1 MARQD
6 IAGLLTGMPSS
17 RPDPMAMGGNSAQQ
31 RLAFGAQRAQGMQ
44 RGLRSAMGQDPR
56 TPAEK
61 LQMAMAS
68 LDLSKPEDLR
78 KLAGIQ
84 QATGDLTGAAKT
96 AAAVRELGVES
107 DTRNALAE
115 ALDKLGRPQEAEQV
129 RNKTLDLQL
138 AQRIV
143 LDEQKLAKEKA
154 VDDQQRDALMRL
166 AVSQNNP
173 RAVEWL
179 NANGDVS
186 TIASVL
192 LKDPTLAKAEAFTTM
207 YEGDEALRVG
217 IINGVLH
224 KATDKGWEVIP
235 DDVKLS
241 GTAPAKVTERKPTSV
256 AVTKEDRRAYNAV
269 LSEEPEIA
277 ANLETTTFGLTLDAD
292 QKTILID
299 KAHQIWKNADP
310 AITREAAL
318 RQAAGVTKEE
328 DSDTFGTVKKG

>member
-6 IAGLLTGMPSS
+6 LVGLLTGVQSTQQPI
-17 RPDPMAMGGNSAQQ
+17 SATNPQDWRMQFGQRQSEKMNQ
-31 RLAFGAQRAQGMQ
+31 RL
-44 RGLRSAMGQDPR
+44 RGLTGRMSTQEALGAGLAQ
-56 TPAEK
+56 
-61 LQMAMAS
+61 
-68 LDLSKPEDLR
+68 LDLSTPEGLKTVA
-78 KLAGIQ
+78 KLQ
-84 QATGDLTGAAKT
+84 QSTGDLTGAART
-96 AAAVRELGVES
+96 AAAVRELTRES
-107 DTRNALAE
+107 DTRNMLAE
-115 ALDKLGRPQEAEQV
+115 SLDKLGRPQEAEQV

-154 VDDQQRDALMRL
+154 IDDQQRSALMRL
-166 AVSQNNP
+166 AKSQNNP

-179 NANGDVS
+179 KSNGDVS

-207 YEGDEALRVG
+207 YEGDEAIRVG

-241 GTAPAKVTERKPTSV
+241 GTAPAKVTQRKPTSV
-256 AVTKEDRRAYNAV
+256 AVTKEDRKAYNAV

-277 ANLETTTFGLTLDAD
+277 ANLDTTTFGLKLDAD

-318 RQAAGVTKEE
+318 RQAAGVTKDP
-328 DSDTFGTVKKG
+328 DSDTFGSVTKG

>member
-6 IAGLLTGMPSS
+6 IAGLLTGVQSTQQPI
-17 RPDPMAMGGNSAQQ
+17 SATNPQDWRMQFGQRQSEKMNQ
-31 RLAFGAQRAQGMQ
+31 RL
-44 RGLRSAMGQDPR
+44 RGLTGRMSTQEALGAGLAQ
-56 TPAEK
+56 
-61 LQMAMAS
+61 
-68 LDLSKPEDLR
+68 LDLSTPEGLKTVA
-78 KLAGIQ
+78 KLQ
-84 QATGDLTGAAKT
+84 QSTGNLTAAAKT
-96 AAAVRELGVES
+96 AAAVRELTRES
-107 DTRNALAE
+107 ATRKTLAE

-154 VDDQQRDALMRL
+154 IDDQQRDALMRL
-166 AVSQNNP
+166 AVSQNKP
-173 RAVEWL
+173 WAVEWL
-179 NANGDVS
+179 KSNGDVS

-192 LKDPTLAKAEAFTTM
+192 LKDPTLAKAEAFSTM
-207 YEGDEALRVG
+207 YEGDEAIRVG
-217 IINGVLH
+217 VINGVLH

-241 GTAPAKVTERKPTSV
+241 GTAPAKVTQRKPTSV
-256 AVTKEDRRAYNAV
+256 AVTKEDRKAYNAV

-277 ANLETTTFGLTLDAD
+277 ANLDTTTFGLKLDVD

-328 DSDTFGTVKKG
+328 DADKFGSVTKG

>member
-6 IAGLLTGMPSS
+6 LVGLLTGVQSTQQPI
-17 RPDPMAMGGNSAQQ
+17 SARNPQDWRMQFGQRQSEKMNQ
-31 RLAFGAQRAQGMQ
+31 RL
-44 RGLRSAMGQDPR
+44 RGLTGRMSTQEALGAGLSQ
-56 TPAEK
+56 
-61 LQMAMAS
+61 
-68 LDLSKPEDLR
+68 LDLSTPEGLKTVA
-78 KLAGIQ
+78 KLQ
-84 QATGDLTGAAKT
+84 QSTGDLTGAART
-96 AAAVRELGVES
+96 AAAVRELTRES
-107 DTRNALAE
+107 DTRNMLAE
-115 ALDKLGRPQEAEQV
+115 SLDKLGRPQEAEQV

-154 VDDQQRDALMRL
+154 IDDQQRSALMRL

-179 NANGDVS
+179 KSNGDVS

-192 LKDPTLAKAEAFTTM
+192 LKDPTLAKAEAFSTM
-207 YEGDEALRVG
+207 YDGDEALRVG

-256 AVTKEDRRAYNAV
+256 AVTKEDKRVYNAV
-269 LSEEPEIA
+269 LEENEDIEATISP
-277 ANLETTTFGLTLDAD
+277 TWKGTDAD
-292 QKTILID
+292 LKTILID

-310 AITREAAL
+310 QITREAAL
-318 RQAAGVTKEE
+318 RKAAELEE
-328 DSDTFGTVKKG
+328 PSDPFADA

>member
-44 RGLRSAMGQDPR
+44 RGLRSAMGQGP
-56 TPAEK
+56 TPAEQ

-166 AVSQNNP
+166 AVSQKNP

-241 GTAPAKVTERKPTSV
+241 GTAPAKVTQRKPTSV

-277 ANLETTTFGLTLDAD
+277 ANLDTSFLRLDVD

>member
-1 MARQD
+1 MARTD
-6 IAGLLTGMPSS
+6 IAGLLTGVPSGGI
-17 RPDPMAMGGNSAQQ
+17 DPVTAGNAEQQ

-44 RGLRSAMGQDPR
+44 RGLRSAMGQGP
-56 TPAEK
+56 TPAEQ
-61 LQMAMAS
+61 LQMAMYS

-78 KLAGIQ
+78 KLAGLQ
-84 QATGDLTGAAKT
+84 QATGDLTGAART

-115 ALDKLGRPQEAEQV
+115 ALDKLGKPQEAEQV

-179 NANGDVS
+179 KSNGDVS

-192 LKDPTLAKAEAFTTM
+192 LKDPTLAKAEAFSTM
-207 YEGDEALRVG
+207 YDGDEALRVG

-277 ANLETTTFGLTLDAD
+277 ANLDTSFFSLDVD

>member
-1 MARQD
+1 MARTD

-17 RPDPMAMGGNSAQQ
+17 RPDPMGMGINSEQQ
-31 RLAFGAQRAQGMQ
+31 RLAFGAQRAEGLQ
-44 RGLRSAMGQDPR
+44 RGVRGLMGGDTR
-56 TPAEK
+56 TPAEQ
-61 LQMAMAS
+61 LQMAMAQ

-96 AAAVRELGVES
+96 AAGIRELGVES

-129 RNKTLDLQL
+129 RNKTLDLKL
-138 AQRIV
+138 AQSIV
-143 LDEQKLAKEKA
+143 LNEQKLAKEKE
-154 VDDQQRDALMRL
+154 VDTKQRGALLRL
-166 AVSQNNP
+166 AKSQKNP
-173 RAVEWL
+173 RAEEWL
-179 NANGDVS
+179 NSGGDVS

-192 LKDPTLAKAEAFTTM
+192 LKDPSLAKAEAFTTM
-207 YEGDEALRVG
+207 YEGDKAIRVG
-217 IINGVLH
+217 IINGTLH

-241 GTAPAKVTERKPTSV
+241 GTAPVKVPERKPTSV
-256 AVTKEDRRAYNAV
+256 AVTKEDKKVYNSV
-269 LSEEPEIA
+269 LEENKDIEDTISSRWGG
-277 ANLETTTFGLTLDAD
+277 TDVD

-310 AITREAAL
+310 QITREAAL
-318 RQAAGVTKEE
+318 RKAAELEE
-328 DSDTFGTVKKG
+328 PSDPFSNA

>member
-6 IAGLLTGMPSS
+6 IAGLLTGVQSTQQPI
-17 RPDPMAMGGNSAQQ
+17 SATNPQDWRMQFGQRQSEKMNQ
-31 RLAFGAQRAQGMQ
+31 RL
-44 RGLRSAMGQDPR
+44 RGLTGRMSTQEALGAGLAQ
-56 TPAEK
+56 
-61 LQMAMAS
+61 
-68 LDLSKPEDLR
+68 LDLSTPEGLKTVA
-78 KLAGIQ
+78 KLQ
-84 QATGDLTGAAKT
+84 QSTGNLAAAAKT
-96 AAAVRELGVES
+96 AAAVRELTRES
-107 DTRNALAE
+107 ATRKTLAE

-154 VDDQQRDALMRL
+154 IDDQQRDALMRL
-166 AVSQNNP
+166 AVSQNKP
-173 RAVEWL
+173 WAVEWL
-179 NANGDVS
+179 KSNGDVS

-192 LKDPTLAKAEAFTTM
+192 LKDPTLAKAEAFSTM
-207 YEGDEALRVG
+207 YEGDEAIRVG
-217 IINGVLH
+217 VINGVLH

-241 GTAPAKVTERKPTSV
+241 GTAPAKVTQRKPTSV
-256 AVTKEDRRAYNAV
+256 AVTKEDRKAYNAV

-277 ANLETTTFGLTLDAD
+277 ANLDTTTLGLKLDAD

-328 DSDTFGTVKKG
+328 DADKFGSVTKG

>member
-1 MARQD
+1 MARTD
-6 IAGLLTGMPSS
+6 IAGLLTGMPSN
-17 RPDPMAMGGNSAQQ
+17 RPDPMAMGGNAAQQ
-31 RLAFGAQRAQGMQ
+31 RLAFGAQRAQGLQ
-44 RGLRSAMGQDPR
+44 RGVRGLMNKDPR
-56 TPAEK
+56 TTSEK

-78 KLAGIQ
+78 KLASIQ

-96 AAAVRELGVES
+96 AASIRELES
-107 DTRNALAE
+107 KGNTRTALAE

-143 LDEQKLAKEKA
+143 LEEQKLTKEKA
-154 VDDQQRDALMRL
+154 VDNKQREALLRL
-166 AVSQNNP
+166 AREQKNS
-173 RAVEWL
+173 RAEEWL
-179 NANGDVS
+179 NSGGDVS

-192 LKDPTLAKAEAFTTM
+192 LKEPTLAKAEAFSTM
-207 YEGDEALRVG
+207 YDGEEALRVG

-241 GTAPAKVTERKPTSV
+241 GTPPAKVTERKPTSV
-256 AVTKEDRRAYNAV
+256 AVTKEDKRAYNAV

-277 ANLETTTFGLTLDAD
+277 ANLDTSFFRLDVD

-328 DSDTFGTVKKG
+328 DSDTFGTVNKG

>member
-1 MARQD
+1 MARTD
-6 IAGLLTGMPSS
+6 IARLLTGMPSS
-17 RPDPMAMGGNSAQQ
+17 RPDPKAMGGNAAQQ
-31 RLAFGAQRAQGMQ
+31 RLAFGAERAQGLQ
-44 RGLRSAMGQDPR
+44 RGVRGLMGKDTR
-56 TPAEK
+56 TPAEQ
-61 LQMAMAS
+61 LQMAMAQ
-68 LDLSKPEDLR
+68 LDLSNPADLR
-78 KLAGIQ
+78 KLASIQ
-84 QATGDLTGAAKT
+84 LATRDLAGAAKT
-96 AAAVRELGVES
+96 AAAVSELGVES

-115 ALDKLGRPQEAEQV
+115 ELDKLGRPQEAEQV

-143 LDEQKLAKEKA
+143 LEEQKLTKEKA

-173 RAVEWL
+173 RAIEWL
-179 NANGDVS
+179 KSNGDVS

-192 LKDPTLAKAEAFTTM
+192 LKDPTLAKAEAFSTM
-207 YEGDEALRVG
+207 YDGEEALRVG

-224 KATDKGWEVIP
+224 KATDIGWEVIP

-241 GTAPAKVTERKPTSV
+241 GTAPAKVTQRKPTSV
-256 AVTKEDRRAYNAV
+256 AVTKEDRKAYNAV
-269 LSEEPEIA
+269 LSEEPEIT
-277 ANLETTTFGLTLDAD
+277 ANLETTTFGLRLDAD

-318 RQAAGVTKEE
+318 RQAAGVTKEKN
-328 DSDTFGTVKKG
+328 SDAFGEVKKG

>member
-1 MARQD
+1 MARTD
-6 IAGLLTGMPSS
+6 IAGLLTGVPSGGI
-17 RPDPMAMGGNSAQQ
+17 DPVTAGNAEQQ

-44 RGLRSAMGQDPR
+44 RNLRSAMGQGP
-56 TPAEK
+56 TPAEQ
-61 LQMAMAS
+61 LQMAMSS

-78 KLAGIQ
+78 KLAGLQ
-84 QATGDLTGAAKT
+84 QATGDLTGAART

-115 ALDKLGRPQEAEQV
+115 ALDKLGKPQEAEQV

-179 NANGDVS
+179 KSNGDVS

-192 LKDPTLAKAEAFTTM
+192 LKDPTLAKAEAFSTM
-207 YEGDEALRVG
+207 YDGDEALRVG

-277 ANLETTTFGLTLDAD
+277 ANLDTSFFSLDVD

-328 DSDTFGTVKKG
+328 DSDTFGTVNKG

>member
-1 MARQD
+1 MARTD
-6 IAGLLTGMPSS
+6 IAGLLTGVPSGGI
-17 RPDPMAMGGNSAQQ
+17 DPVTAGNAEQQ

-44 RGLRSAMGQDPR
+44 RNLRSAMGQGP
-56 TPAEK
+56 TPAEQ
-61 LQMAMAS
+61 LQMAMSS

-78 KLAGIQ
+78 KLAGLQ
-84 QATGDLTGAAKT
+84 QATGDLTGAART

-115 ALDKLGRPQEAEQV
+115 ALDKLGKPQEAEQV

-179 NANGDVS
+179 KSNGDVS

-192 LKDPTLAKAEAFTTM
+192 LKDPTLAKAEAFSTM
-207 YEGDEALRVG
+207 YDGDEALRVG

-235 DDVKLS
+235 DNVKLS

-277 ANLETTTFGLTLDAD
+277 ENLDTSFFSLDVD
-292 QKTILID
+292 QKTILI
-299 KAHQIWKNADP
+299 
-310 AITREAAL
+310 
-318 RQAAGVTKEE
+318 G
-328 DSDTFGTVKKG
+328 

>member
-1 MARQD
+1 MARTD
-6 IAGLLTGMPSS
+6 IAGLLTGVPSGGI
-17 RPDPMAMGGNSAQQ
+17 DPVTAGNAEQQ

-44 RGLRSAMGQDPR
+44 RGLRSAMGQGP
-56 TPAEK
+56 TPAEQ
-61 LQMAMAS
+61 LQMAMSS

-78 KLAGIQ
+78 KLAGLQ
-84 QATGDLTGAAKT
+84 QATGDLTGAART

-115 ALDKLGRPQEAEQV
+115 ALDKLGKPQEAEQV

-179 NANGDVS
+179 KSNGDVS

-192 LKDPTLAKAEAFTTM
+192 LKDPTLAKAEAFSTM
-207 YEGDEALRVG
+207 YDGDEALRVG

-277 ANLETTTFGLTLDAD
+277 ANLDTSFFSLDVD

>member
-1 MARQD
+1 MARTD
-6 IAGLLTGMPSS
+6 IAGLLTGVPSGGI
-17 RPDPMAMGGNSAQQ
+17 DPVTAGNAEQQ

-44 RGLRSAMGQDPR
+44 RNLRSAMGQGP
-56 TPAEK
+56 TPAEQ
-61 LQMAMAS
+61 LQMAMSS

-78 KLAGIQ
+78 KLAGLQ
-84 QATGDLTGAAKT
+84 QATGDLTGAART

-115 ALDKLGRPQEAEQV
+115 ALDKLGKPQEAEQV

-179 NANGDVS
+179 KSNGDVS

-192 LKDPTLAKAEAFTTM
+192 LKDPTLAKAEAFSTM
-207 YEGDEALRVG
+207 YDGDEALRVG

-277 ANLETTTFGLTLDAD
+277 ANLDTSFFSLDVD

>member
-1 MARQD
+1 
-6 IAGLLTGMPSS
+6 
-17 RPDPMAMGGNSAQQ
+17 MAMGGNSAQQ

-154 VDDQQRDALMRL
+154 IDDQQRDALMRL

-179 NANGDVS
+179 KSNGDVS

-192 LKDPTLAKAEAFTTM
+192 LKDPTLAKAEAFSTM
-207 YEGDEALRVG
+207 YDGDEALRVG

-256 AVTKEDRRAYNAV
+256 AVTKEDKRVYSAV
-269 LSEEPEIA
+269 LEENEDIEATISP
-277 ANLETTTFGLTLDAD
+277 TWRGTDAD
-292 QKTILID
+292 LKTILID

-310 AITREAAL
+310 QITREAAL
-318 RQAAGVTKEE
+318 RKAAELEE
-328 DSDTFGTVKKG
+328 PSDPFGDA

>member
-6 IAGLLTGMPSS
+6 IAGLLTGVQSTQQPI
-17 RPDPMAMGGNSAQQ
+17 SATNPQDWRMQFGQRQSEKMNQ
-31 RLAFGAQRAQGMQ
+31 RL
-44 RGLRSAMGQDPR
+44 RGLTGRMSTQEALGAGLAQ
-56 TPAEK
+56 
-61 LQMAMAS
+61 
-68 LDLSKPEDLR
+68 LDLSTPEGLKTVA
-78 KLAGIQ
+78 KLQ
-84 QATGDLTGAAKT
+84 QSTGNLAAAAKT
-96 AAAVRELGVES
+96 AAAVRELTRES
-107 DTRNALAE
+107 ATRKTLAE

-129 RNKTLDLQL
+129 RNKTMDLQL

-154 VDDQQRDALMRL
+154 IDDQQRDALMRL
-166 AVSQNNP
+166 AKSQNNP

-179 NANGDVS
+179 KSNGDVS

-207 YEGDEALRVG
+207 YEGNEAIRVG

-241 GTAPAKVTERKPTSV
+241 GTAPAKVTQRKPTSV
-256 AVTKEDRRAYNAV
+256 AVTKEDRKAYNAV

-277 ANLETTTFGLTLDAD
+277 ANLDTTTFGLKLDAD

-318 RQAAGVTKEE
+318 RQAAGVTKDP
-328 DSDTFGTVKKG
+328 DSDTFGSVTKG

>member
-17 RPDPMAMGGNSAQQ
+17 RPDPMAMGGNSEQQ

-68 LDLSKPEDLR
+68 LDLSKSEDLR

-84 QATGDLTGAAKT
+84 QATGDLAGAART
-96 AAAVRELGVES
+96 AAAVRELSVES

-138 AQRIV
+138 AQRLI
-143 LDEQKLAKEKA
+143 LEEQKLAKEKA

-179 NANGDVS
+179 KSNGDVS

-192 LKDPTLAKAEAFTTM
+192 LKDPTLAKAEAFSTM
-207 YEGDEALRVG
+207 YDGDEALRVG

-256 AVTKEDRRAYNAV
+256 AVTKEDKRVYNAV
-269 LSEEPEIA
+269 LEENEDIEATISP
-277 ANLETTTFGLTLDAD
+277 TWRGTDAD
-292 QKTILID
+292 LKTILID
-299 KAHQIWKNADP
+299 KAHQIWKNSDP
-310 AITREAAL
+310 QITREAAL
-318 RQAAGVTKEE
+318 RKAAELEE
-328 DSDTFGTVKKG
+328 PSDPFANA

>member
-6 IAGLLTGMPSS
+6 LVGLLTGVQS
-17 RPDPMAMGGNSAQQ
+17 RQQPISARNPQDWRMQFGQRQSEKMNQ
-31 RLAFGAQRAQGMQ
+31 RL
-44 RGLRSAMGQDPR
+44 RGLTGRMSTQEALGAGLSQ
-56 TPAEK
+56 
-61 LQMAMAS
+61 
-68 LDLSKPEDLR
+68 LDLSTPEGLKTVA
-78 KLAGIQ
+78 KLQ
-84 QATGDLTGAAKT
+84 QSTGDLTGAART
-96 AAAVRELGVES
+96 AAAVRELTRES
-107 DTRNALAE
+107 DTRNMLAE
-115 ALDKLGRPQEAEQV
+115 SLDKLGRPQEAEQV

-154 VDDQQRDALMRL
+154 IDDQQRSALMRL

-179 NANGDVS
+179 KSNGDVS

-192 LKDPTLAKAEAFTTM
+192 LKDPTLAKAEAFSTM
-207 YEGDEALRVG
+207 YDGDEALRVG

-256 AVTKEDRRAYNAV
+256 AVTKEDKRVYNAV
-269 LSEEPEIA
+269 LEENEDIEATISP
-277 ANLETTTFGLTLDAD
+277 TWKGTDAD
-292 QKTILID
+292 LKTILID

-310 AITREAAL
+310 QITREAAL
-318 RQAAGVTKEE
+318 RKAAELEE
-328 DSDTFGTVKKG
+328 PSDPFADA

>member
-1 MARQD
+1 MQFGQRQSEKMNQRLRGLTGRMSTQEALG
-6 IAGLLTGMPSS
+6 AGL
-17 RPDPMAMGGNSAQQ
+17 AQ
-31 RLAFGAQRAQGMQ
+31 
-44 RGLRSAMGQDPR
+44 
-56 TPAEK
+56 
-61 LQMAMAS
+61 
-68 LDLSKPEDLR
+68 LDLSTPEGLKTVA
-78 KLAGIQ
+78 KLQ
-84 QATGDLTGAAKT
+84 QSTGNLAAAAKT
-96 AAAVRELGVES
+96 AAAVRELTRES
-107 DTRNALAE
+107 ATRKTLAE

-129 RNKTLDLQL
+129 RNKTMDLQL

-154 VDDQQRDALMRL
+154 IDDQQRDALMRL
-166 AVSQNNP
+166 AKSQNNP

-179 NANGDVS
+179 KSNGDVS

-207 YEGDEALRVG
+207 YEGDEAIRVG

-241 GTAPAKVTERKPTSV
+241 GTAPAKVTQRKPTSV
-256 AVTKEDRRAYNAV
+256 AVTKEDRKAYNAV

-277 ANLETTTFGLTLDAD
+277 ANLDTTTFGLKLDAD

-318 RQAAGVTKEE
+318 RQAAGVTKDP
-328 DSDTFGTVKKG
+328 DSDTFGSVTKG

>member
-1 MARQD
+1 M
-6 IAGLLTGMPSS
+6 
-17 RPDPMAMGGNSAQQ
+17 
-31 RLAFGAQRAQGMQ
+31 
-44 RGLRSAMGQDPR
+44 
-56 TPAEK
+56 
-61 LQMAMAS
+61 
-68 LDLSKPEDLR
+68 
-78 KLAGIQ
+78 
-84 QATGDLTGAAKT
+84 
-96 AAAVRELGVES
+96 
-107 DTRNALAE
+107 
-115 ALDKLGRPQEAEQV
+115 
-129 RNKTLDLQL
+129 QL

-166 AVSQNNP
+166 AVSQKNP

-277 ANLETTTFGLTLDAD
+277 ANLDTSFLRLDVD

>member
-1 MARQD
+1 MARTD
-6 IAGLLTGMPSS
+6 IAGLLTGISS
-17 RPDPMAMGGNSAQQ
+17 GGIDPVTAGNAEQQ

-44 RGLRSAMGQDPR
+44 RSLRSAMGQDPR

-68 LDLSKPEDLR
+68 LDLSKSEDLR

-84 QATGDLTGAAKT
+84 QATGDLAGAART

-179 NANGDVS
+179 KSNGDVS
-186 TIASVL
+186 AIASVL
-192 LKDPTLAKAEAFTTM
+192 LKDPTLAKAEAFSTM
-207 YEGDEALRVG
+207 YDGDEALRVG

-256 AVTKEDRRAYNAV
+256 AVTKEDKRVYNAV
-269 LSEEPEIA
+269 LEENEDIEATISP
-277 ANLETTTFGLTLDAD
+277 TWRGTDAD
-292 QKTILID
+292 LKTILID
-299 KAHQIWKNADP
+299 KAHQIWKNSDP
-310 AITREAAL
+310 QITREAAL
-318 RQAAGVTKEE
+318 RKAAELEE
-328 DSDTFGTVKKG
+328 PSDPFGNA

>member
-6 IAGLLTGMPSS
+6 LVGLLTGVQSTQQPI
-17 RPDPMAMGGNSAQQ
+17 SARNPQDWRMQFGQRQSEKMNQ
-31 RLAFGAQRAQGMQ
+31 RL
-44 RGLRSAMGQDPR
+44 RGLTGRMSTQEALGAGLSQ
-56 TPAEK
+56 
-61 LQMAMAS
+61 
-68 LDLSKPEDLR
+68 LDLSTPEGLKTVA
-78 KLAGIQ
+78 KLQ
-84 QATGDLTGAAKT
+84 QSTGDLAGAART
-96 AAAVRELGVES
+96 AAAVRELTVES
-107 DTRNALAE
+107 DTRNTLAE
-115 ALDKLGRPQEAEQV
+115 SLDKLGRPQEAEQV

-179 NANGDVS
+179 KSNGDVS

-192 LKDPTLAKAEAFTTM
+192 LKDPTLAKAEAFSTM
-207 YEGDEALRVG
+207 YDGDEALRVG

-241 GTAPAKVTERKPTSV
+241 GTAPAKVTPRKPTSV
-256 AVTKEDRRAYNAV
+256 AVTKEDRRVYSAV
-269 LSEEPEIA
+269 LEENEDIEATISP
-277 ANLETTTFGLTLDAD
+277 TWRGTDAD
-292 QKTILID
+292 LKTILID
-299 KAHQIWKNADP
+299 KAHQIWKNSDP
-310 AITREAAL
+310 QITREAAL
-318 RQAAGVTKEE
+318 RKAAELEE
-328 DSDTFGTVKKG
+328 PSDPFGNA

>member
-6 IAGLLTGMPSS
+6 LVGLLTGVQSTQQPI
-17 RPDPMAMGGNSAQQ
+17 SARNPQDWRMQFGQRQSEKMNQ
-31 RLAFGAQRAQGMQ
+31 RL
-44 RGLRSAMGQDPR
+44 RGLTGGMSTQEALGAGLSQ
-56 TPAEK
+56 
-61 LQMAMAS
+61 
-68 LDLSKPEDLR
+68 LDLSTPEGL
-78 KLAGIQ
+78 KTVAKLQQSTGNLAG
-84 QATGDLTGAAKT
+84 AART
-96 AAAVRELGVES
+96 AAAVRELTVES
-107 DTRNALAE
+107 DTRNSLAE

-154 VDDQQRDALMRL
+154 IDDQQRDALMRL

-179 NANGDVS
+179 KSNGDVS

-207 YEGDEALRVG
+207 YEGDEAFRVG

-241 GTAPAKVTERKPTSV
+241 GTAPAKVTQRKPTSV
-256 AVTKEDRRAYNAV
+256 AVTKEDRKVYSAV
-269 LSEEPEIA
+269 LEENEDIEATISP
-277 ANLETTTFGLTLDAD
+277 TWRGTDAD
-292 QKTILID
+292 LKTILID

-310 AITREAAL
+310 QITREAAL
-318 RQAAGVTKEE
+318 RKAAELEE
-328 DSDTFGTVKKG
+328 PSDPFGNA

>member
-6 IAGLLTGMPSS
+6 LVGLLTGVQS
-17 RPDPMAMGGNSAQQ
+17 RQQPISATNPQDWRMQFGQRQSEKMNQ
-31 RLAFGAQRAQGMQ
+31 RL
-44 RGLRSAMGQDPR
+44 RGLTGRMSTQEALGAGLSQ
-56 TPAEK
+56 
-61 LQMAMAS
+61 
-68 LDLSKPEDLR
+68 LDLSTPEGLKTVA
-78 KLAGIQ
+78 KLQ
-84 QATGDLTGAAKT
+84 QSTGDLTGAART
-96 AAAVRELGVES
+96 AAAVRELTRES
-107 DTRNALAE
+107 DTRNMLAE
-115 ALDKLGRPQEAEQV
+115 SLDKLGRPQEAEQV

-154 VDDQQRDALMRL
+154 IDDQQRSALMRL

-179 NANGDVS
+179 KSNGDVS

-192 LKDPTLAKAEAFTTM
+192 LKDPTLAKAEAFSTM
-207 YEGDEALRVG
+207 YDGDEALRVG

-241 GTAPAKVTERKPTSV
+241 GTAPAKVTPRKPTSV
-256 AVTKEDRRAYNAV
+256 AVTKEDRRVYSAV
-269 LSEEPEIA
+269 LEENEDIEATISP
-277 ANLETTTFGLTLDAD
+277 TWRGTDAD
-292 QKTILID
+292 LKTILID

-310 AITREAAL
+310 QITREAAL
-318 RQAAGVTKEE
+318 RKAAELEE
-328 DSDTFGTVKKG
+328 PSDPFGDA

>member
-1 MARQD
+1 MARTD
-6 IAGLLTGMPSS
+6 IAGLLTGISS
-17 RPDPMAMGGNSAQQ
+17 GGIDPVTAGNAEQQ

-84 QATGDLTGAAKT
+84 QATGDLTGAART

-154 VDDQQRDALMRL
+154 IDDQQRDALMRL

-179 NANGDVS
+179 KSNGDVS

-192 LKDPTLAKAEAFTTM
+192 LKDPTLAKAEAFSTM
-207 YEGDEALRVG
+207 YDGDEALRVG

-256 AVTKEDRRAYNAV
+256 AVTKEDKRVYSAV
-269 LSEEPEIA
+269 LEENEDIEATISP
-277 ANLETTTFGLTLDAD
+277 TWRGTDAD
-292 QKTILID
+292 LKTILID

-310 AITREAAL
+310 QITREAAL
-318 RQAAGVTKEE
+318 RKAAELEE
-328 DSDTFGTVKKG
+328 PSDPFGDA

>member
-6 IAGLLTGMPSS
+6 LVGLLTGVQS
-17 RPDPMAMGGNSAQQ
+17 RQQPISATNPQDWRMQFGQRQSEKMNQ
-31 RLAFGAQRAQGMQ
+31 RL
-44 RGLRSAMGQDPR
+44 RGLTGRMSTQEALGAGLSQ
-56 TPAEK
+56 
-61 LQMAMAS
+61 
-68 LDLSKPEDLR
+68 LDLSTPEGLKTVA
-78 KLAGIQ
+78 KLQ
-84 QATGDLTGAAKT
+84 QSTGDLTGAART
-96 AAAVRELGVES
+96 AAAVRELTRES
-107 DTRNALAE
+107 DTRNMLAE
-115 ALDKLGRPQEAEQV
+115 SLDKLGRPQEAEQV

-154 VDDQQRDALMRL
+154 IDDQQRSALMRL

-179 NANGDVS
+179 KSNGDVS

-192 LKDPTLAKAEAFTTM
+192 LKDPTLAKAEAFSTM
-207 YEGDEALRVG
+207 YDGDEALRVG

-241 GTAPAKVTERKPTSV
+241 GTAPAKVTPRKPTSV
-256 AVTKEDRRAYNAV
+256 AVTKEDRRVYSAV
-269 LSEEPEIA
+269 LEENEDIEATISP
-277 ANLETTTFGLTLDAD
+277 TWRGTDAD
-292 QKTILID
+292 LKTILID

-310 AITREAAL
+310 QITREAAL
-318 RQAAGVTKEE
+318 RKAAELEE
-328 DSDTFGTVKKG
+328 PSDPFGNA

>member
-1 MARQD
+1 
-6 IAGLLTGMPSS
+6 
-17 RPDPMAMGGNSAQQ
+17 
-31 RLAFGAQRAQGMQ
+31 
-44 RGLRSAMGQDPR
+44 
-56 TPAEK
+56 
-61 LQMAMAS
+61 MAMAS

-78 KLAGIQ
+78 KLASIQ
-84 QATGDLTGAAKT
+84 QATGDLTGAART
-96 AAAVRELGVES
+96 ATVVRELGVES

-154 VDDQQRDALMRL
+154 IDDQQRDALMRL

-179 NANGDVS
+179 KSNGDVS

-192 LKDPTLAKAEAFTTM
+192 LKDPTLAKAEAFSTM
-207 YEGDEALRVG
+207 YDGDEALRVG

-256 AVTKEDRRAYNAV
+256 AVTKEDKRVYSAV
-269 LSEEPEIA
+269 LEENEDIEATISP
-277 ANLETTTFGLTLDAD
+277 TWRGTDAD
-292 QKTILID
+292 LKTILID

-310 AITREAAL
+310 QITREAAL
-318 RQAAGVTKEE
+318 RKAAELEE
-328 DSDTFGTVKKG
+328 PSDPFGDA

>member
-6 IAGLLTGMPSS
+6 LAGLLTGVQSTQQPI
-17 RPDPMAMGGNSAQQ
+17 SATNPQDWRMQFGQRQSEKMNQ
-31 RLAFGAQRAQGMQ
+31 RL
-44 RGLRSAMGQDPR
+44 RGLTGRMSTQEALGAGLAQ
-56 TPAEK
+56 
-61 LQMAMAS
+61 
-68 LDLSKPEDLR
+68 LDLSTPEGLKTVA
-78 KLAGIQ
+78 KLQ
-84 QATGDLTGAAKT
+84 QSTGNLTAAAKT
-96 AAAVRELGVES
+96 AAAVRELTRES
-107 DTRNALAE
+107 ATRKTLAE

-154 VDDQQRDALMRL
+154 IDDQQRDALMRL
-166 AVSQNNP
+166 AESQNNP

-179 NANGDVS
+179 KSNGDVS

-192 LKDPTLAKAEAFTTM
+192 LKDPTLAKAEAFSTM
-207 YEGDEALRVG
+207 YEGDEAIRVG
-217 IINGVLH
+217 VINGVLH

-241 GTAPAKVTERKPTSV
+241 GTAPAKVTQRKPTSV
-256 AVTKEDRRAYNAV
+256 AVTKEDRKAYNAV

-277 ANLETTTFGLTLDAD
+277 ANLETTSFGLKLDAD

-318 RQAAGVTKEE
+318 RQAAGVTKKD
-328 DSDTFGTVKKG
+328 DSDTFGSVTKG

>member
-6 IAGLLTGMPSS
+6 LVGLLTGVQSTQQPI
-17 RPDPMAMGGNSAQQ
+17 SATNPQDWRMQFGQRQSEKMNQ
-31 RLAFGAQRAQGMQ
+31 RL
-44 RGLRSAMGQDPR
+44 RGLTGRMSTQEALGAGLSQ
-56 TPAEK
+56 
-61 LQMAMAS
+61 
-68 LDLSKPEDLR
+68 LDLSTPEGLKTVA
-78 KLAGIQ
+78 KLQ
-84 QATGDLTGAAKT
+84 QSTGDLTGAART
-96 AAAVRELGVES
+96 AAAVRELTRES
-107 DTRNALAE
+107 DTRNMLAE
-115 ALDKLGRPQEAEQV
+115 SLDKLGRPQEAEQV

-154 VDDQQRDALMRL
+154 IDDQQRSALMRL

-179 NANGDVS
+179 KSNGDVS

-192 LKDPTLAKAEAFTTM
+192 LKDPTLAKAEAFSTM
-207 YEGDEALRVG
+207 YDGDEALRVG

-241 GTAPAKVTERKPTSV
+241 GTAPAKVTPRKPTSV
-256 AVTKEDRRAYNAV
+256 AVTKEDRRVYSAV
-269 LSEEPEIA
+269 LEENEDIEATISP
-277 ANLETTTFGLTLDAD
+277 TWRGTDAD
-292 QKTILID
+292 LKTILID

-310 AITREAAL
+310 QITREAAL
-318 RQAAGVTKEE
+318 RKAAELEE
-328 DSDTFGTVKKG
+328 PSDPFGNA

>member
-1 MARQD
+1 MALKTD
-6 IAGLLTGMPSS
+6 LTGMLTEGLFQPTQEPIPSS
-17 RPDPMAMGGNSAQQ
+17 YRESVL
-31 RLAFGAQRAQGMQ
+31 RSVQRAGEGVR
-44 RGLRSAMGQDPR
+44 RGVGA
-56 TPAEK
+56 
-61 LQMAMAS
+61 
-68 LDLSKPEDLR
+68 
-78 KLAGIQ
+78 
-84 QATGDLTGAAKT
+84 LTGADTMTTRERATKAMQGLDINNPADQPKILEIVRKYAPEKEAQVT
-96 AAAVRELGVES
+96 AAVREVTRES
-107 DTRNALAE
+107 NTRNMLAE
-115 ALDKLGRPQEAEQV
+115 SLDKLGRPQEAEQV

-154 VDDQQRDALMRL
+154 IDDQQRSALMRL

-179 NANGDVS
+179 RSNGDVS

-192 LKDPTLAKAEAFTTM
+192 LKDPTLAKAEAFSTM
-207 YEGDEALRVG
+207 YDGDEALRVG

-256 AVTKEDRRAYNAV
+256 AVTKEDRRVYNAV
-269 LSEEPEIA
+269 LEENEDIEATISP
-277 ANLETTTFGLTLDAD
+277 TWKGTDAD
-292 QKTILID
+292 LKTILID

-310 AITREAAL
+310 QITREAAL
-318 RQAAGVTKEE
+318 RKAAELEE
-328 DSDTFGTVKKG
+328 PSDPFADA

>member
-1 MARQD
+1 MALKTD
-6 IAGLLTGMPSS
+6 LTGMLTEGLFQPTQEPIPSS
-17 RPDPMAMGGNSAQQ
+17 YRESVL
-31 RLAFGAQRAQGMQ
+31 RSVQRAGEGVR
-44 RGLRSAMGQDPR
+44 RGVGA
-56 TPAEK
+56 
-61 LQMAMAS
+61 
-68 LDLSKPEDLR
+68 
-78 KLAGIQ
+78 
-84 QATGDLTGAAKT
+84 LTGADTMTTRERATKAMQGLDINNPADQPKILEIVRKYAPEKEAQVT
-96 AAAVRELGVES
+96 AAVREVTRES
-107 DTRNALAE
+107 NTRNMLAE
-115 ALDKLGRPQEAEQV
+115 SLDKLGRPQEAEQV

-154 VDDQQRDALMRL
+154 IDDQQRSALMRL

-179 NANGDVS
+179 RSNGDVS

-192 LKDPTLAKAEAFTTM
+192 LKDPTLAKAEAFSTM
-207 YEGDEALRVG
+207 YDGDEALRVG

-328 DSDTFGTVKKG
+328 DSDKFGTVTKG

>member
-1 MARQD
+1 MARTD
-6 IAGLLTGMPSS
+6 IAGLLTGVPSGG
-17 RPDPMAMGGNSAQQ
+17 PDPMAMGGNAAQQ
-31 RLAFGAQRAQGMQ
+31 RLAFGAQRAQGLQ
-44 RGLRSAMGQDPR
+44 RGLMGAMGKDPR
-56 TPAEK
+56 TTSEK
-61 LQMAMAS
+61 LQMAMAQ
-68 LDLSKPEDLR
+68 LNLSDPADLR

-84 QATGDLTGAAKT
+84 QATGDLAGAAKT
-96 AAAVRELGVES
+96 AAGIRELGVES

-115 ALDKLGRPQEAEQV
+115 ALDNLDRPQEAEQV

-138 AQRIV
+138 AQSIV

-154 VDDQQRDALMRL
+154 IDDQQRAALMRL

-173 RAVEWL
+173 RAAEWL
-179 NANGDVS
+179 KSNGDVS

-207 YEGDEALRVG
+207 YEGDEAIRVG
-217 IINGVLH
+217 IINGTLH

-256 AVTKEDRRAYNAV
+256 AVTKEDKKVYNSV
-269 LSEEPEIA
+269 LEKNEDIEATISSRWRGTDVD
-277 ANLETTTFGLTLDAD
+277 L
-292 QKTILID
+292 KTILID

-310 AITREAAL
+310 QITREAAL
-318 RQAAGVTKEE
+318 RKAAELEE
-328 DSDTFGTVKKG
+328 PSDPFNNA

>member
-1 MARQD
+1 MARTD
-6 IAGLLTGMPSS
+6 IAGLLTGISS
-17 RPDPMAMGGNSAQQ
+17 GGIDPVTAGSAEQQ
-31 RLAFGAQRAQGMQ
+31 RLAFGAQRAQGVR
-44 RGLRSAMGQDPR
+44 RGLLGAMGKDAS

-61 LQMAMAS
+61 LQMAMAQ
-68 LDLSKPEDLR
+68 LDLSDPADLR
-78 KLAGIQ
+78 KLAQIQ

-96 AAAVRELGVES
+96 AAGIRELGVES

-143 LDEQKLAKEKA
+143 LDEQKLAKEKE
-154 VDDQQRDALMRL
+154 VDTKQRGALLRL
-166 AVSQNNP
+166 AKSQKNP
-173 RAVEWL
+173 RAEEWL
-179 NANGDVS
+179 NSGGDVS

-192 LKDPTLAKAEAFTTM
+192 LKDPSLAKAEAFTTM
-207 YEGDEALRVG
+207 YEGDEAIRVG
-217 IINGVLH
+217 IINGTLH

-256 AVTKEDRRAYNAV
+256 AVTKEDRKAYNAV

-277 ANLETTTFGLTLDAD
+277 ANLETTTLGLRLDAD

-318 RQAAGVTKEE
+318 RQAAGVTKEKN
-328 DSDTFGTVKKG
+328 SDAFGEVKKG